1 MKTNLDTLKDEV
13 EKYLVEQGFNVFYG
27 QSRLLDSL
35 PIIYW
40 DCDSYPDFRK
50 YLAVAKSAEA
60 KLVVFH
66 HHEFTPDNIDDA
78 LDRLEAAG
86 MPPEES
92 RTIERRLKELRK
104 YEGFTCALEL
114 SFDYQGRIYV
124 FDLCTEWYDELSD
137 ILEEIDMF
145 SLDEDE
151 DEDNEGHIGGYF
163 SQN

>member
-13 EKYLVEQGFNVFYG
+13 EKYLVEQGFNVFHG

-40 DCDSYPDFRK
+40 DCDRYPDFRK
-50 YLAVAKSAEA
+50 FLTVARSAEA
-60 KLVVFH
+60 ALVVFH
-66 HHEFTPDNIDDA
+66 QREFTRDNIDDA
-78 LDRLEAAG
+78 IDRLEAAG
-86 MPPEES
+86 MAPEES
-92 RTIERRLKELRK
+92 RALERRLKALRK

-145 SLDEDE
+145 SLDDEED
-151 DEDNEGHIGGYF
+151 DDGPMGGYF

>member
-1 MKTNLDTLKDEV
+1 MSANLDTLKDEV
-13 EKYLVEQGFNVFYG
+13 EKYLAEQGFNVFYG
-27 QSRLLDSL
+27 QSRLLDTL

-40 DCDSYPDFRK
+40 DCGRYPDFRK
-50 YLAVAKSAEA
+50 YLTVARSAEA
-60 KLVVFH
+60 GLVVFH
-66 HHEFTPDNIDDA
+66 YREFTADHIDDA

-86 MPPEES
+86 MPHDEA
-92 RTIERRLKELRK
+92 RTLERRLKELRV

-124 FDLCTEWYDELSD
+124 FDLCTDWYDDLSD

-145 SLDEDE
+145 SVDDDEADE
-151 DEDNEGHIGGYF
+151 GPIRGYF

>member
-1 MKTNLDTLKDEV
+1 MSTNLDTLKDEV

-40 DCDSYPDFRK
+40 DCDRSSDFRK
-50 YLAVAKSAEA
+50 FLTVAQAAEV
-60 KLVVFH
+60 KMVVFH
-66 HHEFTPDNIDDA
+66 HRDFTPDNIDEA

-86 MPPEES
+86 LPHEDS
-92 RTIERRLKELRK
+92 RTLERRLKELRG

-124 FDLCTEWYDELSD
+124 FDLTTEWYEELSD
-137 ILEEIDMF
+137 ILDEIDM
-145 SLDEDE
+145 SSVDEDE
-151 DEDNEGHIGGYF
+151 DDEGPIGGYF

>member
-1 MKTNLDTLKDEV
+1 MSTNLNSLKDEV
-13 EKYLVEQGFNVFYG
+13 EKYLLEQGFNVFYG

-40 DCDSYPDFRK
+40 DCERSSDFRK
-50 YLAVAKSAEA
+50 FLTVAKSAEA

-66 HHEFTPDNIDDA
+66 HREFTPDHIGEA

-86 MPPEES
+86 MPHDEA
-92 RTIERRLKELRK
+92 RAIERRLKDLRV

-124 FDLCTEWYDELSD
+124 FDLATDWYDELSD
-137 ILEEIDMF
+137 ILEEIDVF
-145 SLDEDE
+145 GADEDDN
-151 DEDNEGHIGGYF
+151 DEGPISGYF

>member
-1 MKTNLDTLKDEV
+1 MNTNLDTLKDEV
-13 EKYLVEQGFNVFYG
+13 EKYLLEQGFNVFYG

-40 DCDSYPDFRK
+40 DCDRYPDFRK
-50 YLAVAKSAEA
+50 YLAVARSSEA

-66 HHEFTPDNIDDA
+66 HREFTPDNIDDA

-86 MPPEES
+86 MPHEES

-124 FDLCTEWYDELSD
+124 FDLCTEWYDELSN

-145 SLDEDE
+145 SVDEDE
-151 DEDNEGHIGGYF
+151 DDEGPIGGYF

>member
-1 MKTNLDTLKDEV
+1 MSTNLNSLKDEV
-13 EKYLVEQGFNVFYG
+13 EKYLLEQGFNVFYG

-40 DCDSYPDFRK
+40 DCERSSDFRK
-50 YLAVAKSAEA
+50 FLTVAKSAEA
-60 KLVVFH
+60 KVVVFH
-66 HHEFTPDNIDDA
+66 HREFTPDHIDEA
-78 LDRLEAAG
+78 LDRLEATG
-86 MPPEES
+86 MPHEES
-92 RTIERRLKELRK
+92 RAMERRLKDLRV

-137 ILEEIDMF
+137 ILEEIDVF
-145 SLDEDE
+145 GADADED
-151 DEDNEGHIGGYF
+151 DESPISGYF

>member
-40 DCDSYPDFRK
+40 DCDRYQDFRK
-50 YLAVAKSAEA
+50 YLAVARSAEA

-66 HHEFTPDNIDDA
+66 HREFTPDNINDA
-78 LDRLEAAG
+78 LDRLESAG
-86 MPPEES
+86 MPHEES
-92 RTIERRLKELRK
+92 RTLDRRLKELRK

-137 ILEEIDMF
+137 MLEEIDMF
-145 SLDEDE
+145 SVDEDE
-151 DEDNEGHIGGYF
+151 DDEGPIGGYF